1 MVIDINVFR
10 SAIDSLK
17 DKVTT
22 NDEKELLITLKNVL
36 NQHPDQLDFVD
47 LEDHSR
53 YEVSSD
59 WLGIEDILYAIDQ
72 YYNDEEVFEDNDKR
86 RAICEAISRRID
98 WEDFAF
104 ELNRKGSDMICQA
117 IDDWLYNKEGK

>member
-1 MVIDINVFR
+1 MLIEKTDVVK
-10 SAIDSLK
+10 ALKSL
-17 DKVTT
+17 
-22 NDEKELLITLKNVL
+22 NEKADTPEEFTLLEVL
-36 NQHPDQLDFVD
+36 SKIL
-47 LEDHSR
+47 DHSDPL
-53 YEVSSD
+53 YNYMDLTDELTYMANSAWV
-59 WLGIEDILYAIDQ
+59 GTEDVLEQVEQ

>member
-1 MVIDINVFR
+1 MLIEKTDVVKALKSLNEKADTPEEFTLLEVLSKILDR
-10 SAIDSLK
+10 SDPLYNYM
-17 DKVTT
+17 DLT
-22 NDEKELLITLKNVL
+22 DELTYMANSAWVGTEDVL
-36 NQHPDQLDFVD
+36 EQ
-47 LEDHSR
+47 
-53 YEVSSD
+53 
-59 WLGIEDILYAIDQ
+59 IEQ